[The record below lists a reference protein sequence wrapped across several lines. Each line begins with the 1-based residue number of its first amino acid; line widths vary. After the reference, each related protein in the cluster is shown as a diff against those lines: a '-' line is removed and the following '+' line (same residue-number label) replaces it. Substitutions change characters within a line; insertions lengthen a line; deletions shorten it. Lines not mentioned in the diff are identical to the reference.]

1 MLLLLLFNVILTLA
15 SVDSLPSLIKEL
27 FQVFWVTLHNVQAAV
42 IIIHLSKSWSDWNK
56 TGTFWDKIRFLL
68 VDQFTQ
74 QYTNQCFPVGL

>member
-27 FQVFWVTLHNVQAAV
+27 FQVFWVTLHNIQAI
-42 IIIHLSKSWSDWNK
+42 IIIHLSKSRSDWNK